1 MNRENKGKKQVPRW
15 KGQVELARSKAEF
28 LVVGC
33 EEGRDFQGER
43 GIERQECSFCRRMLS
58 SIIGLWFLVCLSE
71 GLRCAF
77 SMGFC
82 FECTSHSLLFS
93 LFFWITTQHVQYTMV
108 EMYPFG
114 VPLLVF
120 FSLLSFPLLVFFFF
134 FSFIPNHHFQL
145 HLIWL
150 KFHSRNLAFHSSRRQ
165 IDICPRCRSKWFSFY
180 WLKYSSFIQS
190 LEIKLRSEARLDY
203 RHGQEWLNR
212 MSSNIL
218 MIFSFSFKKE
228 PYYFHGLASFPY
240 GELRE
245 ITLVLQLF
253 ERFKRNSILLHLI
266 L

>member
-1 MNRENKGKKQVPRW
+1 MISSLFVWGAALCLFN
-15 KGQVELARSKAEF
+15 
-28 LVVGC
+28 
-33 EEGRDFQGER
+33 
-43 GIERQECSFCRRMLS
+43 GILLWMYLS
-58 SIIGLWFLVCLSE
+58 L
-71 GLRCAF
+71 
-77 SMGFC
+77 
-82 FECTSHSLLFS
+82 SLLFS

-120 FSLLSFPLLVFFFF
+120 FSFLSFPLLVFFFF

-150 KFHSRNLAFHSSRRQ
+150 KFHSRNLAFHSSTRQ
-165 IDICPRCRSKWFSFY
+165 IDIYPRRRSKWFSFY

-190 LEIKLRSEARLDY
+190 LEIKLRTEARLDY

-245 ITLVLQLF
+245 INLSLTTLWT
-253 ERFKRNSILLHLI
+253 I
-266 L
+266 